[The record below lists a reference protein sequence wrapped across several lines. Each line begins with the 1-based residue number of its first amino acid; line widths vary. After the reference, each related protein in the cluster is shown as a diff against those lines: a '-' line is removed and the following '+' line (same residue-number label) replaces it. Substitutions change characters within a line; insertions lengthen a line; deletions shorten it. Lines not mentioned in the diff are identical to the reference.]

1 MRLVWSPL
9 ALTQVRDIARYIAKD
24 KPSAAQKW
32 VQRLFAAVERLP
44 DQPLAC
50 RVVPELNRSDI
61 REFIFG
67 NYRVIYRLRDGLGSK
82 QVYLIGS
89 GKRTYTP
96 DITRKILLQSGQIP
110 DV

>member
-50 RVVPELNRSDI
+50 RVVPELNRPDI

-67 NYRVIYRLRDGLGSK
+67 NYRVIYRLRNGL
-82 QVYLIGS
+82 QVLVVRHG
-89 GKRTYTP
+89 RQ
-96 DITRKILLQSGQIP
+96 LLDETTELVISEP
-110 DV
+110 